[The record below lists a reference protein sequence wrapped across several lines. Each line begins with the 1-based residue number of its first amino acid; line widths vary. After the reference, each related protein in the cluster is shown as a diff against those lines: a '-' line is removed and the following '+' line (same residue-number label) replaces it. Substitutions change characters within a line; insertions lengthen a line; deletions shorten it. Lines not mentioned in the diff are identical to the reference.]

1 MLDQECEARK
11 GKGVPLG
18 HLLLS
23 LANETARPPLDLL
36 VGDAHLLDPVAGF
49 GEDRGIDL
57 DDDALEA
64 RSAPRVDR
72 RVRVMVVEVEVVG
85 VGVGVGVVALE
96 ALRRD
101 AHSKGHLEGYDDAFK
116 RGFLLVDA
124 LVRHGR
130 ALVPVVRAAEVH
142 RVDAVP
148 LSFLVDLDLGR
159 NCHDDARFEVL
170 FGVRAGV
177 GELRVDPLPG
187 RDLYVAGLL
196 VVAAEGGRV
205 ECLGHGG

>member
-72 RVRVMVVEVEVVG
+72 RVRVMVVEV
-85 VGVGVGVVALE
+85 GVGVGVVALE

-101 AHSKGHLEGYDDAFK
+101 AHGEGHLEGYDDAFK

-124 LVRHGR
+124 LIRHDS

-142 RVDAVP
+142 RMDAVL
-148 LSFLVDLDLGR
+148 LSFLVDLDLACD
-159 NCHDDARFEVL
+159 CHDDPRFEVL

-177 GELRVDPLPG
+177 GELRVDPLSG

-196 VVAAEGGRV
+196 VVAAEGRGV
-205 ECLGHGG
+205 ECL